1 MEACCVEPAAACTL
15 LSGADSAQT
24 SRAPTDEWWVVTT
37 KNEFFSWYVH
47 HHPGFFRAK
56 KSSELLPWLLLL
68 LLPTSRNNFRV
79 LTARMLHRQWC
90 CFCCCIVVGTASTS
104 AIVFSSC
111 HGMSSSLLD
120 FVYSL
125 RANTRQIFDSK
136 VKVALEL
143 GSTLRNWKREAAAAV
158 VNCCMTRARGKKKFF
173 RPHASTKQDLE
184 IEHICHETRP
194 GERQRHRERFF
205 ANNTGELTAAW
216 HIIRLSLLDRSK
228 QHRDGHKAPERHGE
242 CSSRSSFWGLLT
254 LILFL

>member
-24 SRAPTDEWWVVTT
+24 SRAPADEWWVVTT

-56 KSSELLPWLLLL
+56 KSSTLLPWLLLL

-104 AIVFSSC
+104 AIVFNSH
-111 HGMSSSLLD
+111 HGMSTSLLD

-136 VKVALEL
+136 VTVALEL
-143 GSTLRNWKREAAAAV
+143 GSTLRNWKREAAAV
-158 VNCCMTRARGKKKFF
+158 VNCCMTRARGKNKFF
-173 RPHASTKQDLE
+173 RTHASTKQDLE
-184 IEHICHETRP
+184 IEHIGHQR
-194 GERQRHRERFF
+194 GLERDRDTERYIYIERER
-205 ANNTGELTAAW
+205 
-216 HIIRLSLLDRSK
+216 K
-228 QHRDGHKAPERHGE
+228 K
-242 CSSRSSFWGLLT
+242 T
-254 LILFL
+254 LK